1 MAETSKQAVW
11 VARMALWSRSGL
23 SRGAWCAR
31 HGVNVHTF
39 DYWRCRL
46 KEKPAQRKRVAGT
59 GLVPIRV
66 TAATAA
72 ERLEVILPSGVRLH
86 VPGGVDVAQVAE
98 LMRALGVC

>member
-39 DYWRCRL
+39 DYWRRRL
-46 KEKPAQRKRVAGT
+46 RELPALRKRAGT
-59 GLVPIRV
+59 ALVPIRV